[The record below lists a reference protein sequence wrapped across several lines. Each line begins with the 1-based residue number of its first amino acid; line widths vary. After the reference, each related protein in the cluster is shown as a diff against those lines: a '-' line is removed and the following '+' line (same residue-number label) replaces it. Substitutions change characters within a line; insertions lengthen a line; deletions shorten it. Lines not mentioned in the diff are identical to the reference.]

1 MIVMKQLSRICL
13 IGLVCCQILSAERV
27 HLYIGNGSSDGISK
41 ALLDTDTG
49 VISEPRIT
57 SPAVSPS
64 FLVFSKDKQ
73 FCYSTNRSKHSDGK
87 SNLGGVS
94 AYQRTE
100 DGTLVF
106 LQSRLTGGSG
116 ACHVSLDRT
125 GTCLF
130 SANYGAGKVSSYK
143 LRVDGTLS
151 PAVSVIEHKGK
162 GPHPHRQKS
171 PHAHS
176 AYASANNKFV
186 YAADLGTDS
195 IEVYSLEEKT
205 AELKSVATVACL
217 PGSGPR
223 HMCFSHDGSFLYVLN
238 ELKPS
243 ITTFKCDATSGGLTM
258 GKTISLLEDGV
269 KDISSSEIRLSDDGR
284 FVYAANRDL
293 KNEGRDSISVLSAD
307 GSGSLKLVQNALV
320 GVWIPRHFDITPDGK
335 MLVVAGQKSNAVV
348 TLHRNPATGMLK
360 PTGKRITVKLPMWI
374 GFVRP

>member
-1 MIVMKQLSRICL
+1 MKQLSLISL
-13 IGLVCCQILSAERV
+13 IGLVCCQILSAERL

-49 VISEPRIT
+49 VISEPQIT
-57 SPAVSPS
+57 SPAESPS
-64 FLVFSKDKQ
+64 FMVFSKGKK
-73 FCYSTNRSKHSDGK
+73 FCYSTTRSKRSDGK
-87 SNLGGVS
+87 SKLGGVS
-94 AYQRTE
+94 SYLRTE
-100 DGTLVF
+100 EGTLIF
-106 LQSRLTGGSG
+106 LQSHLNEGSG

-143 LRVDGTLS
+143 VRVDGTLS

-162 GPHPHRQKS
+162 GPHPNRQKS

-176 AYASANNKFV
+176 VYASTDNKFV

-205 AELKSVATVACL
+205 AELKSVATVACT

-238 ELKPS
+238 ELKHS
-243 ITTFKCDATSGGLTM
+243 ITIFKCDTTNGSLTM
-258 GKTISLLEDGV
+258 GKTISLLKDGV
-269 KDISSSEIRLSDDGR
+269 KGISSSEIRLSDDGR
-284 FVYAANRDL
+284 FIYAANRDL
-293 KNEGRDSISVLSAD
+293 KNEGRDFISVLSVD
-307 GSGSLKLVQNALV
+307 GSGSLKSVQNVQV

-335 MLVVAGQKSNAVV
+335 LLVVAGQKSNAVV
-348 TLHRNPATGMLK
+348 TFHRDPATGMLK
-360 PTGKRITVKLPMWI
+360 PTGKSLEVKLPMWI